1 MSFGGGGSGGSS
13 TVASHTHNSGL
24 SGDGGSL
31 STNLTQLDDGSLQ
44 GRILLGV

>member
-13 TVASHTHNSGL
+13 TVAAHTHNSLL

-31 STNLTQLDDGSLQ
+31 TSALSQMDDGSLQ